1 MIYGL
6 GDHRGW
12 VRLLAEEEGKRQ
24 DHRAKKKN
32 RDHLLT
38 GEGLTS
44 SLPNI
49 IMNPVNDS

>member
-6 GDHRGW
+6 ADHRGW

-24 DHRAKKKN
+24 DHRAKN